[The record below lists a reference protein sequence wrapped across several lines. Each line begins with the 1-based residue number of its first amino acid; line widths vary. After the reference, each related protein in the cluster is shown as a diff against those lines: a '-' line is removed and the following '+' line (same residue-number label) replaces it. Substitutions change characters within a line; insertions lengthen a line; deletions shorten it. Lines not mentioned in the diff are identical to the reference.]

1 MRAETKK
8 YLYDIRE
15 ACGRILQ
22 YTADKSLDDYSAD
35 SLLRSGVERQIE
47 IIGEATNLLS
57 KIDPKLATD
66 VPGHKRMISM
76 RNRLIHGYSSVND
89 GIVWD
94 VVQYDI
100 PRLARHVEGLLG
112 ES

>member
-15 ACGRILQ
+15 ACGKILQ
-22 YTADKSLDDYSAD
+22 YTAKKSFDDYSAD

-57 KIDPKLATD
+57 KIDPELAASI
-66 VPGHKRMISM
+66 PGHERMIAM
-76 RNRLIHGYSSVND
+76 RNRLIHGYSSVDD

-94 VVQYDI
+94 VVQFGI
-100 PRLARHVEGLLG
+100 PRLARHVEDSLG
-112 ES
+112 QS